1 MHIYFSVFTDIPSV
15 YRYPQVKPNPL
26 YPIVGCLW
34 ESDTNFSRP
43 VLSTF
48 RPFTACSRPVYGN
61 KFSTAKYI
69 FIRPVL
75 SYFAVATATWQ
86 HWKLILVYESS
97 SVLNCCRVCHT
108 ADTAGAKINSKIC
121 CLIQARLFGPRRKK
135 TTTCMEKK
143 QTFSLNNVYQIIPFH
158 FINSY

>member
-86 HWKLILVYESS
+86 HCAKE
-97 SVLNCCRVCHT
+97 LN
-108 ADTAGAKINSKIC
+108 
-121 CLIQARLFGPRRKK
+121 
-135 TTTCMEKK
+135 
-143 QTFSLNNVYQIIPFH
+143 
-158 FINSY
+158 

>member
-86 HWKLILVYESS
+86 HWLLLLRECGALLPDPARTSRPVQPKKFGRWRKNSAA
-97 SVLNCCRVCHT
+97 NCYPRNQHF
-108 ADTAGAKINSKIC
+108 
-121 CLIQARLFGPRRKK
+121 IQYYSDFTSLWWRFRLFRS
-135 TTTCMEKK
+135 TT
-143 QTFSLNNVYQIIPFH
+143 LL
-158 FINSY
+158 